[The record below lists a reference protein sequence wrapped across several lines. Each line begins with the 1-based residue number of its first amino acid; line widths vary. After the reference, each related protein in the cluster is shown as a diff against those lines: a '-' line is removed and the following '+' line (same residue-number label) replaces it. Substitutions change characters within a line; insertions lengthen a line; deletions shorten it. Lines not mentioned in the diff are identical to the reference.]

1 MTNVRSRK
9 CVCGAAQA
17 LYGRVGD
24 KRATCC
30 SKCKTPDMVNL
41 HKRKCACGS
50 AQPSYGRVGDMRA
63 SCCSKCKTPDMADLY
78 NPKCVCGA
86 AIASF
91 GHVGDKRATCCYKC
105 KTSDM
110 VNVRSLKCVCG
121 AAQALYGRVGDKRAT
136 CCALCKTG
144 DMVGLYRPKCVCGAA
159 IPSFGRVGDKRATC
173 CSKCKT
179 PVMVDLINP
188 KCVCGAAR
196 PSYGRVGDKKPS
208 CCSKCKTPDMVDLH
222 NKNKMCKHCG
232 DTRAN
237 PRYRGH
243 CLFCFMH
250 KFPDE
255 PVARNYKTK
264 ERAVQEF
271 LTASFGSTRTL
282 VFDRVV
288 EPVVPAGADEFEV
301 VPCSRRRPDVLID
314 MGTYVVVVEID
325 ENQHDTYETMC
336 ENKRVMEIFRDSG
349 RRPLVMIR
357 FNPDGYTDES
367 GRKHPSPWGVQ
378 KHTGVLSVMPKRRAA
393 WDARLEAL
401 RVAVA
406 SALAAPPVKDVTF
419 VFLYF

>member
-1 MTNVRSRK
+1 MVDVHHHR
-9 CVCGAAQA
+9 CVCES
-17 LYGRVGD
+17 GR
-24 KRATCC
+24 
-30 SKCKTPDMVNL
+30 
-41 HKRKCACGS
+41 
-50 AQPSYGRVGDMRA
+50 
-63 SCCSKCKTPDMADLY
+63 
-78 NPKCVCGA
+78 
-86 AIASF
+86 
-91 GHVGDKRATCCYKC
+91 
-105 KTSDM
+105 
-110 VNVRSLKCVCG
+110 
-121 AAQALYGRVGDKRAT
+121 
-136 CCALCKTG
+136 
-144 DMVGLYRPKCVCGAA
+144 
-159 IPSFGRVGDKRATC
+159 PSFGRVGDRKPTC
-173 CSKCKT
+173 CVLCKT
-179 PVMVDLINP
+179 EDMVDLVSI
-188 KCVCGAAR
+188 KCPCGTVATFGDPTRRRPECCTKCKKAGMVDLAHKKCRCGRAR
-196 PSYGRVGDKKPS
+196 PSFNVALGMEPVCCKVCKTGDMIDVCSALCACGKHMIFAFPGEKPS
-208 CCSKCKTPDMVDLH
+208 RCFGCKSDGMVDVRNVHCPCERQCTFGLPGTTVAVACKRCKTPDMVDLRH
-222 NKNKMCKHCG
+222 VKCKHCR

-336 ENKRVMEIFRDSG
+336 ENRRAMEIFRDSG